1 MNIQQEIAKQ
11 VELLP
16 PPMQEQVLRFVES
29 LTHSAPVGV
38 KGMDMLSLAGTLDP
52 VSSREMREAI
62 EDGCE
67 RIEYSEW

>member
-1 MNIQQEIAKQ
+1 MDIQQEIAKQ

-16 PPMQEQVLRFVES
+16 PPMQEQVLRYVES
-29 LTHSAPVGV
+29 LTQSAPVGV
-38 KGMDMLSLAGTLDP
+38 RGVEMLAVAGILDP

-67 RIEYSEW
+67 RIDCSEW

>member
-16 PPMQEQVLRFVES
+16 PPMQEQVLRYVES
-29 LTHSAPVGV
+29 LTHATPVGV
-38 KGMDMLSLAGTLDP
+38 RGVDMLVLAGTLDA

-67 RIEYSEW
+67 RIDYSEW

>member
-1 MNIQQEIAKQ
+1 
-11 VELLP
+11 
-16 PPMQEQVLRFVES
+16 MQEQVLRFVES

-52 VSSREMREAI
+52 ISSREMREAI

-67 RIEYSEW
+67 RIDYSEW